1 MLFSMVRARPARKDR
16 SRRQVFPLE
25 TKRFYAPTVSSNTP
39 LRSRPQLKFEFSLW
53 TREMVAE
60 LFFLPPYSPDRN
72 PDELVWKHL
81 KADTV
86 GRMAVT
92 SKEDFAKKVRHSMR
106 NLQNDARKIISF
118 FQKPSLKYA
127 A

>member
-1 MLFSMVRARPARKDR
+1 MTAPGDPVPEVQSLRPTL
-16 SRRQVFPLE
+16 Q
-25 TKRFYAPTVSSNTP
+25 
-39 LRSRPQLKFEFSLW
+39 
-53 TREMVAE
+53 
-60 LFFLPPYSPDRN
+60 
-72 PDELVWKHL
+72 HL

-92 SKEDFAKKVRHSMR
+92 GKDDFSKKVRRSMR
-106 NLQNDARKIISF
+106 ELQNDARKIISF

>member
-1 MLFSMVRARPARKDR
+1 MRNDR
-16 SRRQVFPLE
+16 FENFNRR
-25 TKRFYAPTVSSNTP
+25 RDIA
-39 LRSRPQLKFEFSLW
+39 
-53 TREMVAE
+53 
-60 LFFLPPYSPDRN
+60 
-72 PDELVWKHL
+72 L

-92 SKEDFAKKVRHSMR
+92 GKEDFSKKVRRSMR
-106 NLQNDARKIISF
+106 ELQNDARKIMSF

>member
-1 MLFSMVRARPARKDR
+1 MAMAFLARHDAMAIGAHEHNPRALGDLL
-16 SRRQVFPLE
+16 S
-25 TKRFYAPTVSSNTP
+25 TVP
-39 LRSRPQLKFEFSLW
+39 
-53 TREMVAE
+53 V
-60 LFFLPPYSPDRN
+60 
-72 PDELVWKHL
+72 VWKHL

-92 SKEDFAKKVRHSMR
+92 SKEDFAKKVRRSMR
-106 NLQNDARKIISF
+106 DLQNDARKIISF